1 MKAFNAFR
9 IYSDKDGHRAG
20 LERLSVEDL
29 PPGDVVIASRY
40 SGINYKD
47 ALAGTGRGR
56 ILRRSPLI
64 GGVDVAGIVVESR
77 DDRFSNGDAVLVTG
91 CGLGESHDGG
101 YSEIVRVP
109 ADWVVPLPESLD
121 LFEAMAL
128 GTAGFTAALTV

>member
-1 MKAFNAFR
+1 M
-9 IYSDKDGHRAG
+9 
-20 LERLSVEDL
+20 
-29 PPGDVVIASRY
+29 
-40 SGINYKD
+40 
-47 ALAGTGRGR
+47 AGTGRGR

-64 GGVDVAGIVVESR
+64 GGVVVAGIVVESR

-121 LFEAMAL
+121 LFEAMVL
-128 GTAGFTAALTV
+128 GTAGFTAALTVKRMEDNHQTPQDD